1 MIPTSLDLPD
11 ARHLAVRACLGEE
24 WRLIQSWQGASPR
37 TVVKQLLATDTQ
49 MPDKPPALA
58 SWGSWEN
65 MLEQG
70 EMAQARER
78 LNRDKMAL
86 KQWWLQH
93 LLNTNTPLAER
104 MVMFWHNHF
113 TTSINKVNQPN
124 LVLQQ
129 HQLIRQHALGNFRTL
144 LHAIARDPAMLIY
157 LDGAMNYKQHPNE
170 NFARELLELF
180 TLGPGNYRES
190 DIKAAARAF
199 TGWTVDRNSNR
210 FLLDAEH
217 HAPNTQPFLGKTG
230 VQNGEQVLDALLE
243 HPRTAEHIA
252 EKCWYAFISTNSP
265 DRVQTRQWAN
275 AFRSSGYDIKILME
289 SVLLS
294 EAFWAKQHR
303 GMLIKSPLD
312 LLTSV
317 FRTLSLPTAAPR
329 ELVKYAEKLGQN
341 PFVPPT
347 PKGWEGGKAWITTQS
362 LLDRYGILFQLTRTL
377 PSAKLPVQS
386 AAQIAQWL
394 LATPPV
400 KALAGN
406 NQYQFL
412 LAAMFDPAYQ
422 LK

>member
-1 MIPTSLDLPD
+1 MISTSLDLPD

-24 WRLIQSWQGASPR
+24 WLLMQSWQGASPQ
-37 TVVKQLLATDTQ
+37 TVVRRLLAAEPQ
-49 MPDKPPALA
+49 MPAKPPTLA

-70 EMAQARER
+70 EMAQAREQ

-93 LLNTNTPLAER
+93 LLHTQTPLAER

-129 HQLIRQHALGNFRTL
+129 HQLIRQHALGNFRAL

-180 TLGPGNYRES
+180 TLGSGHYRES
-190 DIKAAARAF
+190 DIKAAACAF

-210 FLLDAEH
+210 FLLDAQH
-217 HAPNTQPFLGKTG
+217 HAPNTQPFLGKSG
-230 VQNGEQVLDALLE
+230 VQDGEQALDALLE

-252 EKCWYAFISTNSP
+252 EKCWYAFVSTESH
-265 DRVQTRQWAN
+265 DQAQTRQWAN
-275 AFRSSGYDIKILME
+275 AFRSSGYDIKTLLE

-294 EAFWAKQHR
+294 EAFWAQQHR
-303 GMLIKSPLD
+303 GVLIKSPLD
-312 LLTSV
+312 LLTGV
-317 FRTLSLPTAAPR
+317 FRALPWPGVAPS

-377 PSAKLPVQS
+377 PPTPLPVQS

-394 LATPPV
+394 LATSPV
-400 KALAGN
+400 KALTGDSP
-406 NQYQFL
+406 QQFL